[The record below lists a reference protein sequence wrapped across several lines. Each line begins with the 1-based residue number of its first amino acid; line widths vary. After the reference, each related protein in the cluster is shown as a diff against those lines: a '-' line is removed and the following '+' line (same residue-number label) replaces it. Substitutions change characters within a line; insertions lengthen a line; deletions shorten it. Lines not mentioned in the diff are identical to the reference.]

1 MENIDDKISIKK
13 SEYYES
19 NKKIG
24 LIYKRNNYY
33 EPLLYRY
40 YDEREHEIKEL
51 FQYGDDTMVD
61 KNIVLIINHLKSIV
75 KDTSPHDFYKYEEII
90 QEGEDEIIKLYI
102 NNYSQVSYIF
112 TRKGLII
119 PIEPIM
125 IPNGDYKYVYS
136 FKRFPKYEDVIK
148 YLKPFHEYCKISNL
162 NKTDNGTITTILF
175 ENGTYLPIQKISE
188 NKIKKGV
195 KIEYGLDLY
204 KVENSLYNPV
214 NVDDMKERFINY
226 TKYEEYIT
234 KLSFH
239 HMIKVLLSTNEG
251 AIGFTKDHSYY
262 TEGEIGY
269 FTYMKEGKLEY
280 IYKIS
285 ENEHISYG
293 NHSIYGKVVNVER
306 SGKNKGEI
314 TFEIPIIKKI
324 EMILS
329 DKIMIRE
336 HKKKKIYDLMNPYI
350 SEIFN
355 VISEGEYSIHEMHH
369 YIALCLNKTKNKCRY
384 PCDYYGGCKLQVKE
398 FDIYGNRLI
407 EKIKWKLIEKIIIH
421 GVIGDKIMN
430 IVEDRVNMND
440 IRKMIHPD
448 EIFYTY
454 SEYKENIL
462 EEIFDKKS
470 EYIMNFGSNKEIK
483 RKYHLLK
490 KLDAVPFYINDLFGN
505 DSTVL
510 FHLNNKNN
518 DYLAMEKAL
527 NEIGIWYNV
536 KKIKQI
542 LKERC
547 TKELLEEN
555 KKNGNQY
562 NTIKQLKNAIQG
574 NKYSFTF
581 LDIQNLL
588 EEIKYDESLDTNDI
602 GIFILTQKY
611 TNGKNVVK
619 LFLSNEMNDDI
630 QIISFHHTLYQEDY
644 ILSNILVD
652 GEYYSTLGELRKKD
666 NKWNKLKR

>member
-1 MENIDDKISIKK
+1 M
-13 SEYYES
+13 
-19 NKKIG
+19 
-24 LIYKRNNYY
+24 
-33 EPLLYRY
+33 
-40 YDEREHEIKEL
+40 
-51 FQYGDDTMVD
+51 
-61 KNIVLIINHLKSIV
+61 
-75 KDTSPHDFYKYEEII
+75 
-90 QEGEDEIIKLYI
+90 
-102 NNYSQVSYIF
+102 
-112 TRKGLII
+112 
-119 PIEPIM
+119 
-125 IPNGDYKYVYS
+125 
-136 FKRFPKYEDVIK
+136 
-148 YLKPFHEYCKISNL
+148 
-162 NKTDNGTITTILF
+162 
-175 ENGTYLPIQKISE
+175 
-188 NKIKKGV
+188 
-195 KIEYGLDLY
+195 
-204 KVENSLYNPV
+204 
-214 NVDDMKERFINY
+214 
-226 TKYEEYIT
+226 
-234 KLSFH
+234 
-239 HMIKVLLSTNEG
+239 
-251 AIGFTKDHSYY
+251 
-262 TEGEIGY
+262 
-269 FTYMKEGKLEY
+269 
-280 IYKIS
+280 
-285 ENEHISYG
+285 
-293 NHSIYGKVVNVER
+293 
-306 SGKNKGEI
+306 
-314 TFEIPIIKKI
+314 
-324 EMILS
+324 
-329 DKIMIRE
+329 
-336 HKKKKIYDLMNPYI
+336 
-350 SEIFN
+350 
-355 VISEGEYSIHEMHH
+355 
-369 YIALCLNKTKNKCRY
+369 
-384 PCDYYGGCKLQVKE
+384 
-398 FDIYGNRLI
+398 
-407 EKIKWKLIEKIIIH
+407 
-421 GVIGDKIMN
+421 
-430 IVEDRVNMND
+430 
-440 IRKMIHPD
+440 
-448 EIFYTY
+448 
-454 SEYKENIL
+454 

-611 TNGKNVVK
+611 TNGKNVEK